1 MASEDG
7 EAVKNYAV
15 KVLGEEAPHVLP
27 NSCSG
32 LTTVTGPVLLPFAP
46 FCPLSSFPLVPPWIA
61 REDPLGEFAVK
72 EVKTRVN
79 STVVLECETWAVPE
93 PTIRWYKDKQVRSQL

>member
-1 MASEDG
+1 M
-7 EAVKNYAV
+7 
-15 KVLGEEAPHVLP
+15 
-27 NSCSG
+27 
-32 LTTVTGPVLLPFAP
+32 
-46 FCPLSSFPLVPPWIA
+46 
-61 REDPLGEFAVK
+61 K